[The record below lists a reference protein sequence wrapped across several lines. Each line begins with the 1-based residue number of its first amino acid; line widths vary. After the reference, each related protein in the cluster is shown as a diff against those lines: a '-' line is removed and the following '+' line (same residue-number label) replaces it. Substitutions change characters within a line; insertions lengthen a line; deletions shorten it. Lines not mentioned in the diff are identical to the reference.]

1 MLPSHPVIVSSF
13 SNKEMEAFEDEALI
27 RRMKQQRRDYYQT
40 YHAFSSHMC
49 GYFMKIE
56 APWSDRLWACT
67 LDGFLWGFTM
77 ATTRSVTSHRFIIP
91 LMDFRNFISTDS
103 VVSLP
108 LFSVALRPR
117 RPFSRKDA
125 HREP

>member
-1 MLPSHPVIVSSF
+1 
-13 SNKEMEAFEDEALI
+13 MEAFEDEALI

-77 ATTRSVTSHRFIIP
+77 ATTRSVTNHRFIIP

-103 VVSLP
+103 VVLLP

-125 HREP
+125 HREF